1 MTELN
6 GQDASLDLMRF
17 LDASPTP
24 YHAVA
29 EVVRRLSGAGFSEL
43 FEGDEWMLA
52 PGDLRYVVR
61 GGGTIVAL
69 ALGEAPPSRAGFRL
83 AAAHTDSP
91 NLRLKP
97 RSEARSHGHRQLAIE
112 IYGSPLLHTWLDRD
126 LSLAGRVSLIDGST
140 HLVRF
145 DRPICRIS
153 NLAIHLS
160 PTLATD
166 GLRLN
171 PQQHLFPPCPSARPK
186 AEGSK
191 RCSPTS

>member
-1 MTELN
+1 MGEREPVGGRTFYAHIGSQHEPAA
-6 GQDASLDLMRF
+6 QYSASDDRAERKTQAWTDAISDASL
-17 LDASPTP
+17 TP

-29 EVVRRLSGAGFSEL
+29 EVAKAHECRLLEL
-43 FEGDEWMLA
+43 FEWDECSCA
-52 PGDLRYVVR
+52 RRCRYVVR
-61 GGGTIVAL
+61 CGGTVLVAL

-97 RSEARSHGHRQLAIE
+97 RSESRAYGHRQLAIE

-126 LSLAGRVSLIDGST
+126 LSLAGRVSLIDGTT

-153 NLAIHLS
+153 SLAIHLS
-160 PTLATD
+160 P
-166 GLRLN
+166 
-171 PQQHLFPPCPSARPK
+171 PSPPT
-186 AEGSK
+186 GFD
-191 RCSPTS
+191 